1 MSKIT
6 IEIDREKALDL
17 STWIQ
22 QGMFDAIR
30 ADEDID
36 GIGWVRYW
44 INLAS
49 RLEEVK
55 DE

>member
-17 STWIQ
+17 SVWIQ
-22 QGMFDAIR
+22 CGMFDAIR
-30 ADEDID
+30 ADNAID
-36 GIGWVRYW
+36 SIEWVKYW

-49 RLEEVK
+49 RLEKVK